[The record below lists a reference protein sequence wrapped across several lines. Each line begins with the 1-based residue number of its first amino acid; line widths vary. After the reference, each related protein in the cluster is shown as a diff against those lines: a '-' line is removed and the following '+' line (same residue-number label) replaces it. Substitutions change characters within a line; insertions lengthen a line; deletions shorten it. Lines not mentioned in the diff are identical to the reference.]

1 MLIWHVN
8 PYGEND
14 PNKNISS
21 SNDPYSV
28 LRKSSPWPPRNAK
41 CFQSL
46 NALIERFK
54 FDFVLFSNFFKKINF
69 FRCNDVQ
76 ELTSTISQFNDLS
89 ATARVGG
96 TLTSTMDAMLAEI
109 QSKSSKSLEIFHNEC
124 PNLSNL
130 MDSDKFDLAFFR
142 LRTELKQYEH
152 ELAWI
157 LRQCFSRATTLSSKL
172 TLLDVFHGAYQ
183 RDVVQRAL
191 INEEQWIVSNLK
203 QEFQSVAQLVH
214 SSDMNYPH
222 WPPIARQ
229 LLYLFGLKE
238 RIEQYMHQFSEL
250 CPKILNSDIG
260 WELKE
265 AYRIAKEKIQRGE
278 DDLYN
283 QLGQSATSQ
292 ISDLLLQPVFVCVPS
307 L

>member
-1 MLIWHVN
+1 MDPSKMLIWHVN

-14 PNKNISS
+14 PNKDISAN
-21 SNDPYSV
+21 NDPYSV

-46 NALIERFK
+46 NALIER
-54 FDFVLFSNFFKKINF
+54 
-69 FRCNDVQ
+69 CNDVQ
-76 ELTSTISQFNDLS
+76 ELTSTIAQFSDLS

-109 QSKSSKSLEIFHNEC
+109 QVKSSKSLEMFHNEC

-130 MDSDKFDLAFFR
+130 MDSDRFDLAFFR

-172 TLLDVFHGAYQ
+172 TLLDVFYGAYQ
-183 RDVVQRAL
+183 RDVVQKAL
-191 INEEQWIVSNLK
+191 VNEEQWIISNLK
-203 QEFQSVAQLVH
+203 QEFQSVTQLVNT
-214 SSDMNYPH
+214 SDMNYPH

-229 LLYLFGLKE
+229 LLYLYGLKQ
-238 RIEQYMHQFSEL
+238 RIEQFMNQFTDL

-260 WELKE
+260 WELRE
-265 AYRIAKEKIQRGE
+265 GYRIAKEKIQR
-278 DDLYN
+278 L
-283 QLGQSATSQ
+283 
-292 ISDLLLQPVFVCVPS
+292 VFI
-307 L
+307 